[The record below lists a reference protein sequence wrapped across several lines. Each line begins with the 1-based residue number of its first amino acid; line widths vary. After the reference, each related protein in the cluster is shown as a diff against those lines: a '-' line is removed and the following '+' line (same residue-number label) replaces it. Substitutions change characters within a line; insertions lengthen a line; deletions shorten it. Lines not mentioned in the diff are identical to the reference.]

1 MWRNLTDS
9 KHYEN
14 GVFVNTSPTPVM
26 LPGLSF
32 SKVWKDYINR
42 PKSVVPPNPL
52 PTIKT
57 DLKTID
63 SLSYNAPVVVWFGHS
78 SYLIAYK
85 GLQIPVDPVFSD
97 HASPIPGFFK
107 AFPGTT
113 IFATDDLPVI
123 DFLILSH
130 NHYDHLD
137 KDTLNRLQSRIN
149 KIFVPLGA
157 GKDIQACGIDTR
169 KITVQELDWGESEV
183 LNPGLRL
190 TATPARH
197 FSGRGLKRNGS
208 LWNSY
213 VLELETFKLFLG
225 GDSGFDTHFKEIGDK
240 EGPFDLAI
248 LECGQYSPSWPFIH
262 TTSEETLAAARDLK
276 AKVLLPVHWAKFAL
290 SNHPWDEPIK
300 RLLQEAQNQD
310 DSPNVTTPLIGE
322 ALIVDS
328 KCPASRWWEG
338 VL

>member
-14 GVFVNTSPTPVM
+14 GVFVNTVPTPVM

-32 SKVWKDYINR
+32 SKVWKDYVNR
-42 PKSVVPPNPL
+42 PTSVVPPCAL

-63 SLSYNAPVVVWFGHS
+63 SLSYNATVVVWFGHS

-85 GLQIPVDPVFSD
+85 GLKILVDPVFSD
-97 HASPIPGFFK
+97 HASPIPGFVK

-113 IFATDDLPVI
+113 VFATDDLPVI

-130 NHYDHLD
+130 NH
-137 KDTLNRLQSRIN
+137 T
-149 KIFVPLGA
+149 
-157 GKDIQACGIDTR
+157 
-169 KITVQELDWGESEV
+169 
-183 LNPGLRL
+183 
-190 TATPARH
+190 TP
-197 FSGRGLKRNGS
+197 
-208 LWNSY
+208 
-213 VLELETFKLFLG
+213 
-225 GDSGFDTHFKEIGDK
+225 
-240 EGPFDLAI
+240 
-248 LECGQYSPSWPFIH
+248 
-262 TTSEETLAAARDLK
+262 EETLAAARDLK

-290 SNHPWDEPIK
+290 SNHPWDEPVK
-300 RLLQEAQNQD
+300 RLLQEAQKQD

-322 ALIVDS
+322 VIIVGS
-328 KCPASRWWEG
+328 KYPASRWWER